1 MNTKSFTRLLASTI
15 LAAAIISAASA
26 PIAKAAPFGMTK
38 VPLCMDPEAIEQIR
52 QLKIMKQHLDNLI
65 PQKERG
71 LAADQQALK
80 SAEDSL
86 QSVTKMIGPGGPVLP
101 ANFDSAATIDKLQK
115 QIYFL
120 VREIPQE
127 EAVLAAD
134 RAELADV
141 EAWLRAD
148 SLLPPCEEPSKTAAP
163 GDADEKIDSN
173 DLLSGPPVGPNPPV
187 LADPRLDPPAT
198 ELSNPSDEV
207 PAKIPL
213 HQPLKGF
220 PTAPPLKSGPRPL
233 DGFVDP
239 PLKKVDNGGKIFGGS
254 ESPQIGAATPRREEG
269 HAFSNFGARTE
280 AGRTE
285 PGAMR
290 HGVSLARFNP
300 GDGVRASAHM
310 AGFGR
315 MDGVNEFGRMGQMG
329 ETRRMSGMNGG
340 FGHMGGMGGFGGARM
355 AGFGGLF
362 RH

>member
-173 DLLSGPPVGPNPPV
+173 DLLNGPPVGPNPPV

-198 ELSNPSDEV
+198 QPVNPV
-207 PAKIPL
+207 PPALPPR
-213 HQPLKGF
+213 QPLKGF
-220 PTAPPLKSGPRPL
+220 PVAPPLKSGLRPL

-239 PLKKVDNGGKIFGGS
+239 PLKKVDNGRKIFGGS
-254 ESPQIGAATPRREEG
+254 ERPQIGAATPRREDG
-269 HAFSNFGARTE
+269 RASSNFGAQPD

-285 PGAMR
+285 FGAMAMR
-290 HGVSLARFNP
+290 RGASLASFNLS
-300 GDGVRASAHM
+300 DGPRASAHI
-310 AGFGR
+310 GGLGR
-315 MDGVNEFGRMGQMG
+315 MDGVNELSRVGGMG
-329 ETRRMSGMNGG
+329 ETRRMGGMNGG
-340 FGHMGGMGGFGGARM
+340 FGHMGGFGGARM
-355 AGFGGLF
+355 ASFGGLF